1 MDRGDSQWPRSPSH
15 TRLRALTPPH
25 GRPSFPSCQRLRPT
39 ISPIQ
44 HRLLRHAIGTSVEE
58 RIYMGAMEYSVK
70 ELSEALEK
78 IQMPCL

>member
-1 MDRGDSQWPRSPSH
+1 MDSWQKSRSLSPSQP
-15 TRLRALTPPH
+15 RLRALTPPH

-44 HRLLRHAIGTSVEE
+44 HRLLEHAIGTSIEE
-58 RIYMGAMEYSVK
+58 RIYMGSMEYSVK